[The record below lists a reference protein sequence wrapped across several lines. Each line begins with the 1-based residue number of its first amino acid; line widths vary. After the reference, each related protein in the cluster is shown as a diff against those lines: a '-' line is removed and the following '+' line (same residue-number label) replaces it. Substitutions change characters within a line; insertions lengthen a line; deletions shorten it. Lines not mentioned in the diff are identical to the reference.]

1 MKKSVLL
8 ISHSSNKSGGGEDDF
23 YRLLKY
29 LKKYYKVFLIIP
41 EGYRRESFINYA
53 DEYVIIPNMIFP
65 FDTLSFKKYLKYL
78 YVSYKKYK
86 IIYPFLIKYKKEIDI
101 SFVNSSACMAE
112 IVILGINK
120 IPFVLSI
127 KEITI
132 NKIVRYIQY
141 KLINRYTSKIIVLS
155 NVVLNLYKKVNK
167 KSSPIIIRSSIEEE
181 YYKDIKENYRS
192 ENRNSFVITNVGVIA
207 RIKNQSLLIDSL
219 KYYELE
225 IPMEVRFFG
234 YVVEKDYFDK
244 LNKKIK
250 SLNNK
255 FIQVKFFGA
264 VEKEDM
270 IRNYLESDII
280 VITSKYEGMSI
291 VLVESLY
298 LEKPLIS
305 TKVGIIPEVITNGIN
320 GMILEKN
327 NAKILAAKI
336 KKLIEDDYYKHRI
349 ISNLY
354 QTYHNNFDIDKY
366 LKLHEK
372 VLFY

>member
-29 LKKYYKVFLIIP
+29 LKKYYKIFLIIP
-41 EGYRRESFINYA
+41 EGYRRESFIKYA

-65 FDTLSFKKYLKYL
+65 FDTLSLKKYLKYL

-86 IIYPFLIKYKKEIDI
+86 IVYPFLTKYKKEIDI
-101 SFVNSSACMAE
+101 SFINSSVCMAE

-127 KEITI
+127 KEITV

-141 KLINRYTSKIIVLS
+141 KLINKYTSKIVVLS

-181 YYKDIKENYRS
+181 YYAEVKKNYKA

-207 RIKNQSLLIDSL
+207 RIKNQGLLIDAL
-219 KYYELE
+219 KYYDLE
-225 IPMEVRFFG
+225 TPLEVRFFG

-250 SLNNK
+250 SLKNK
-255 FIQVKFFGA
+255 FINVKFYGS
-264 VEKEDM
+264 VEKEEM
-270 IRNYLESDII
+270 IKNYLESDII
-280 VITSKYEGMSI
+280 VITSKYEGMSL

-298 LEKPLIS
+298 LEKPVIS
-305 TKVGIIPEVITNGIN
+305 TNVGIIPEIIVNGIN
-320 GMILEKN
+320 GIVLEMN
-327 NAKILAAKI
+327 NGKILAEKI
-336 KKLIEDDYYKHRI
+336 KKYINEDDYKEKI
-349 ISNLY
+349 KLNLY
-354 QTYHNNFDIDKY
+354 QTYRNNFDMDKY
-366 LKLHEK
+366 FKLHEK
-372 VLFY
+372 VLFN

>member
-1 MKKSVLL
+1 LKKSVLL

-23 YRLLKY
+23 YRLLKF
-29 LKKYYKVFLIIP
+29 LKKNYRIFLITP
-41 EGYRRESFINYA
+41 DGYRRDSFINYA

-78 YVSYKKYK
+78 YVSYKKYR
-86 IIYPFLIKYKKEIDI
+86 IIYPFLTKYKKEIDI

-127 KEITI
+127 KEITV

-141 KLINRYTSKIIVLS
+141 KLINKYTSKIIVLS

-181 YYKDIKENYRS
+181 YYKEIKENFKAES
-192 ENRNSFVITNVGVIA
+192 RNSFVITNVGVIA
-207 RIKNQSLLIDSL
+207 RIKNQSLLIDAL
-219 KYYELE
+219 KYYELD
-225 IPMEVRFFG
+225 IPLEVRFFG

-270 IRNYLESDII
+270 IRSYLESDII
-280 VITSKYEGMSI
+280 VITSKFEGMSL

-298 LEKPLIS
+298 LEKPVIS
-305 TKVGIIPEVITNGIN
+305 TNVGIIPEIIENGIN
-320 GMILEKN
+320 GIILEKN
-327 NAKILAAKI
+327 EDKNLAEKI
-336 KKLIEDDYYKHRI
+336 KKLMKDDDYKQKI
-349 ISNLY
+349 IRNLY
-354 QTYHNNFDIDKY
+354 KTYLYNFDIDKY